1 MNAHAEQTKRLL
13 TGGILAGPIY
23 ILVGIAQILTREG
36 FDITRHPLSF
46 MSLGEQGWVQILN
59 FLVTGLLVIAGAIGL
74 RRVAQADK
82 RLRRGAVLLG
92 IYGLGVVGGG
102 LFLTDPALGFP
113 PGTPDTYPETISWHG
128 LLHFLFG
135 QVGFLALIIASFVYG
150 RYFATNGLP
159 GWALFSVLTGAI
171 FLLAIFASVATAGGE
186 GSAGASLA
194 LYGAVALA
202 WIWLSALSYRMRS
215 RLVS

>member
-23 ILVGIAQILTREG
+23 ILVGTAQILTREG
-36 FDITRHPLSF
+36 FDITRHPLSM
-46 MSLGEQGWVQILN
+46 MSLGDQGWVQILN

-102 LFLTDPALGFP
+102 MSAPSRRS
-113 PGTPDTYPETISWHG
+113 TIG
-128 LLHFLFG
+128 C
-135 QVGFLALIIASFVYG
+135 A
-150 RYFATNGLP
+150 
-159 GWALFSVLTGAI
+159 
-171 FLLAIFASVATAGGE
+171 
-186 GSAGASLA
+186 
-194 LYGAVALA
+194 
-202 WIWLSALSYRMRS
+202 
-215 RLVS
+215 